1 MPEIL
6 KRLAN
11 LLTVKSLVTL
21 ILTVVFA
28 ILVITGRL
36 DQSFM
41 TIYTVIVS
49 FYFGIQP
56 VKTSSG
62 GGSGEE

>member
-1 MPEIL
+1 MNLIQ

-28 ILVITGRL
+28 VLTVKGELR
-36 DQSFM
+36 QNFM
-41 TIYTVIVS
+41 TVYTGVIS
-49 FYFGIQP
+49 FYFGVQTT
-56 VKTSSG
+56 KTG
-62 GGSGEE
+62 GAE